1 MRTIKDALTD
11 LAIEM
16 GYDGEEPTS
25 IKEAVLDIADTL
37 AGEDTGDAETIAAAI
52 DILAQYVDKEEG
64 GDNGQG

>member
-1 MRTIKDALTD
+1 MRTILDALTD

-25 IKEAVLDIADTL
+25 IKDAVLDIADTL

-52 DILAQYVDKEEG
+52 DILAQYVDKEDGE
-64 GDNGQG
+64 NLGQG